1 MRKEYILL
9 FKVRLSVAVSIGC
22 TVVVL
27 SLLLDFKICLKA
39 CPHVLLIGAKRSAVC
54 NNARLLGAFSIKC
67 YENSLWTFLC
77 PSPSALW
84 VILKSCIQGFF
95 VYMTH
100 LSFLFCVILL
110 VFADQLWCADR
121 EECDGAA
128 PCPDKR
134 LLSLATL
141 NRFAW
146 RHNGSQ
152 WPPVCTLLL
161 CW

>member
-67 YENSLWTFLC
+67 YENSL
-77 PSPSALW
+77 
-84 VILKSCIQGFF
+84 
-95 VYMTH
+95 
-100 LSFLFCVILL
+100 
-110 VFADQLWCADR
+110 
-121 EECDGAA
+121 
-128 PCPDKR
+128 
-134 LLSLATL
+134 
-141 NRFAW
+141 
-146 RHNGSQ
+146 
-152 WPPVCTLLL
+152 
-161 CW
+161 